1 MCRRSRASSS
11 KKTCMQLGRELSN
24 QKILQQFGLKQFT
37 SWRFETSCQ
46 WEFPEVTPLRQ
57 RWHFE
62 EQVPLSHAERAH
74 ATHGDGGS
82 PQGLSLCVCVCL
94 CVCVSVSVSVCVFG
108 LCVCVCVC

>member
-62 EQVPLSHAERAH
+62 EQVPLSHAE
-74 ATHGDGGS
+74 
-82 PQGLSLCVCVCL
+82 SLCV
-94 CVCVSVSVSVCVFG
+94 S
-108 LCVCVCVC
+108 VCVCVCACVRVCASEDNGERESVCIS